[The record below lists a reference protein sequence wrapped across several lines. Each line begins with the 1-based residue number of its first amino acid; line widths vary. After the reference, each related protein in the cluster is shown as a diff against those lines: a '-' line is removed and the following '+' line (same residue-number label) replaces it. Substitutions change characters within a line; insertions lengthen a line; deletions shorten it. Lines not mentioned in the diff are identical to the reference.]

1 MNHQT
6 IAAIQRMQNELEAVL
21 DDEFANV
28 SANDLFTL
36 SQEHI
41 DNPMKVTAL
50 AMMKHSPQ
58 VALLAGCCLRRILLR
73 RLEAKQME
81 AAT

>member
-1 MNHQT
+1 MNQQT
-6 IAAIQRMQNELEAVL
+6 IATIQRLQDELEAIL
-21 DDEFANV
+21 DDEFRNV
-28 SANDLFTL
+28 GVNDLFTL

-58 VALLAGCCLRRILLR
+58 VAILAGCCLRRILLR
-73 RLEAKQME
+73 RLEARQME

>member
-1 MNHQT
+1 MNQQT
-6 IAAIQRMQNELEAVL
+6 IASIQRMQDELEAVL
-21 DDEFANV
+21 DDEFRNV
-28 SANDLFTL
+28 GINDLLTL

-41 DNPMKVTAL
+41 DHPMRVTAL

-73 RLEAKQME
+73 RLEARQME